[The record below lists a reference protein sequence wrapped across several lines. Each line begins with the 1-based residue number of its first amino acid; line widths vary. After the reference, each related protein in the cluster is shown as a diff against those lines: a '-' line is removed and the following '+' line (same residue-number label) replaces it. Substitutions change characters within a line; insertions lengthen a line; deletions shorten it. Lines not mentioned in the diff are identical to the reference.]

1 MMIVLL
7 LCVIMKIAEFSVGR
21 MSPPFQ
27 TPAQPPHLHYGKR
40 KRQERKYYHRFHEKC
55 NCLLYNRKKIKN
67 EYIIFLYMLSIIY
80 F

>member
-27 TPAQPPHLHYGKR
+27 TPAQPSHLHYGKR
-40 KRQERKYYHRFHEKC
+40 KRQERKYYNRLHEKC
-55 NCLLYNRKKIKN
+55 NCLLYNRKKIKK
-67 EYIIFLYMLSIIY
+67 
-80 F
+80 